1 MDNSNRKVTT
11 IIGGIITAL
20 IPSIILLIV
29 NSSVYYFNKENV
41 NISISESTYA
51 NGNYNTSI
59 SIKNYQKNK
68 SIDKIKLWISEGEI
82 VNIDSNLKNIYDKNN
97 KSIVFEEI
105 IPEYKGTII
114 IHSNIPINS
123 EKLKIETDT
132 KSNIVFLSEQKESAY
147 IKILDYAVTALIY
160 FIVLSIINI
169 YFKLKQDQDILEIKK
184 TQQKIEENLDKSEKD
199 VVELVEQN
207 KKIKIKY
214 IKIIKDYNRELDF
227 WKDTIRK
234 LLYNSKKQKIKE
246 EDIFREVTMNLK
258 TFHTLDKCNYSDIYE
273 VLKDKDKKSKE

>member
-169 YFKLKQDQDILEIKK
+169 YFKLKQDQDIHEIKK

-199 VVELVEQN
+199 AVELVEQN
-207 KKIKIKY
+207 KKIKTKY

-273 VLKDKDKKSKE
+273 VLKDKDEKNKE